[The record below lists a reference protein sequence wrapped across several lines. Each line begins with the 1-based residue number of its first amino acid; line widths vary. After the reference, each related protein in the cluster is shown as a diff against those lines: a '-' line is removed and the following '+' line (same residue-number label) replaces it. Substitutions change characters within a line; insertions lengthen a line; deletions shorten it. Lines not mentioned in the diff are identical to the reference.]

1 VIERGALTLRP
12 AREADLADLLRV
24 EREADALYA
33 DAGHPE
39 LADGGGIPD
48 DVALRAIAQGRI
60 TVAEVDGAVAGWA
73 YVGRV
78 AGELCLGQISVTPA
92 HGRRGVG
99 SALLRRVI
107 DDAGVAGEATVVLN
121 TQSDVAF
128 NRPWYERHGFAVV
141 EPEQWSEGLRAVTE
155 AQTRDGLDWSTRV
168 HMRLVLG

>member
-1 VIERGALTLRP
+1 V
-12 AREADLADLLRV
+12 
-24 EREADALYA
+24 
-33 DAGHPE
+33 GHPE

-48 DVALRAIAQGRI
+48 DVARRAIAQGRI
-60 TVAEVDGAVAGWA
+60 TVAEIDGALAGWS

-78 AGELCLGQISVTPA
+78 AGELCLGQICVAPA

-107 DDAGVAGEATVVLN
+107 DDARRAGEGSVVLN
-121 TQSDVAF
+121 TQSDVDF

-141 EPEQWSEGLRAVTE
+141 PPDQWSEGLRAVTE

-168 HMRLVLG
+168 HLRLAL